1 MANPE
6 ARLVLKMIEL
16 IKLAN
21 INLNHFPRHEKYGLC
36 QQIRNSMY
44 EVYDLIIESEKRYH
58 KKTTLTNLDIRHEQL
73 RMLFRLAFELD
84 YFKYH
89 NSKGERSEAEYRR
102 RYLAVNGLIDE
113 VGAMIGGWIKSERTD

>member
-6 ARLVLKMIEL
+6 ASLVLKMIEL

-84 YFKYH
+84 YLTCY
-89 NSKGERSEAEYRR
+89 
-102 RYLAVNGLIDE
+102 
-113 VGAMIGGWIKSERTD
+113 

>member
-21 INLNHFPRHEKYGLC
+21 INLNHFPKHEKYGLC
-36 QQIRNSMY
+36 QHIRQNMY
-44 EVYDLIIESEKRYH
+44 GIYDLIIEAEKRYH
-58 KKTTLTNLDIRHEQL
+58 KKTTLVNLDIAHEQL
-73 RMLFRLAFELD
+73 RMLFRLAFELG
-84 YFKYH
+84 YFEYH
-89 NSKGERSEAEYRR
+89 NGKSVRSEAEYRR
-102 RYLAVNGLIDE
+102 RYLAVNGLVDE